1 MKVKSKHLLLT
12 GALIALVSVV
22 AAACAGG
29 GVSQEELDAAKAQL
43 QAKEQEATQ
52 LSGQVVQL
60 QEQIKGMAPSTIV
73 QAGQLQPVPAGAAP
87 SGWNTDWS
95 LKLGI
100 TQVATFD
107 SSGEPAWDAAQH
119 PLVYI
124 APVGPGYGG
133 LLSKTNKL
141 PSVAIIDATTKEIVT
156 FRSYDLGAKDH
167 FEPHGL
173 GVSGDGQF
181 IYLPTG
187 MSSGFGDVGSGRLL
201 VINAKT
207 LKLHQVLGTPGNPH
221 HAKAFTRDDGKEL
234 VLVENFRDSL
244 IYALDPKDN
253 NRVVGG
259 IGPAELRGSGY
270 LSFAQ
275 PDGKAVWVS
284 VRTPFSSEGGVAVV
298 DTKTW
303 QVVKN
308 IPIPDSS
315 PIWVTFS
322 GDGKYAY
329 VSGGHESIVAKV
341 DAEKGVVMST
351 ARAGTEGPYGLNLS
365 WDEKL
370 LVTIG
375 KGEGSHNRGLTEG
388 LVDPVTMGRPLGT
401 VYTGCLR
408 ADHATL
414 HPNPDTNE
422 LWIACNS
429 SFEIAVFDLAKR
441 SIKDRIPMPNGGSTH
456 GSAFVRYN
464 ADFTGEVVSDQNGLH
479 NSAREKQIELAKAAA
494 AK

>member
-1 MKVKSKHLLLT
+1 MWKQIRKGPLSLAIGLLALLALT
-12 GALIALVSVV
+12 AV
-22 AAACAGG
+22 ACGG
-29 GVSQEELDAAKAQL
+29 GASQKDYDAAKTQL
-43 QAKEQEATQ
+43 QAKEQEVA
-52 LSGQVVQL
+52 QL
-60 QEQIKGMAPSTIV
+60 QTQIKGLAPSAIV
-73 QAGQLQPVPAGAAP
+73 QAGQLQPVPPGAVP
-87 SGWNTDWS
+87 TGWDTDWS

-100 TQVATFD
+100 KLVATFD
-107 SSGEPAWDAAQH
+107 SSGEPAWDAAKH

-124 APVGPGYGG
+124 APVGPGYAG

-141 PSVAIIDATTKEIVT
+141 PGVAIIDANTKEVVAY
-156 FRSYDLGAKDH
+156 RSYDLGAKDH

-173 GVSGDGQF
+173 GVSGNGQF

-187 MSSGFGDVGSGRLL
+187 LSSGFGDAGSGRLV
-201 VINAKT
+201 VINART
-207 LKLHQVLGTPGNPH
+207 LKLHQVLGTPANPH
-221 HAKAFTRDDGKEL
+221 HAKSFTRNDGKEL
-234 VLVENFRDSL
+234 VLVEDFPFAGAG
-244 IYALDPKDN
+244 IYALDPNDN

-259 IGPAELRGSGY
+259 IGPAEVYGRNY
-270 LSFAQ
+270 LSFAH
-275 PDGKAVWVS
+275 PDGKTVWIGVINAYQ
-284 VRTPFSSEGGVAVV
+284 SEGGVAVV
-298 DTKTW
+298 DTTTW
-303 QVVKN
+303 QVLKN
-308 IPIPDSS
+308 IPIPDST
-315 PIWVTFS
+315 PIWVHFS

-341 DAEKGVVMST
+341 DTAKGEVIAT
-351 ARAGTEGPYGLNLS
+351 TRAGTEGPYGLNLS

-375 KGEGSHNRGLTEG
+375 KGEGSHNRGITEG

-414 HPNPDTNE
+414 HPTPEVNE

-441 SIKDRIPMPNGGSTH
+441 DVTARIPMPNGGSTH

-464 ADFTGEVVSDQNGLH
+464 PDFTGEVVSDQNGLH
-479 NSAREKQIELAKAAA
+479 NAAREKQIELAKAAA
-494 AK
+494 AR